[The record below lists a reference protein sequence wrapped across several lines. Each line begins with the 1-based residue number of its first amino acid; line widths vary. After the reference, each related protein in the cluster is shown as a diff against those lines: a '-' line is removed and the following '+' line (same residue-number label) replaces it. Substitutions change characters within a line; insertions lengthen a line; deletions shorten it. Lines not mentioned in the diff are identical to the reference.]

1 MHLQI
6 SSHFLNSIDFLW
18 ELNER
23 RIVALMGTTV
33 WTFGG
38 STPIVWLIFQNVMEN
53 MIIVMGRIKRWIT
66 IQKSVPTTLQR
77 YFKDIQTTK
86 QPLMEDIHKY
96 YRIAI
101 AMLNS
106 IRKNVPLMAAIV
118 LNFFVAV
125 VDYSVAVHRCLQVHL
140 LWSVPPNPKP
150 PVPSFCTV
158 DRRSA
163 KSCPSWRQ

>member
-1 MHLQI
+1 M
-6 SSHFLNSIDFLW
+6 
-18 ELNER
+18 
-23 RIVALMGTTV
+23 ALMGTTV

-38 STPIVWLIFQNVMEN
+38 STPIVWLIFQNVLEN
-53 MIIVMGRIKRWIT
+53 MIIVMGRIT

-101 AMLNS
+101 AMVNS

-125 VDYSVAVHRCLQVHL
+125 VD
-140 LWSVPPNPKP
+140 
-150 PVPSFCTV
+150 
-158 DRRSA
+158 
-163 KSCPSWRQ
+163 